1 MISLVA
7 LSVYLLIL
15 GVHDLI
21 DLLPDLVPEL
31 AVGDGGLAEYNEI
44 IIITL
49 CCLRLDCL
57 YNRFDGAVFFRD
69 HIMNVTSNL
78 TLG

>member
-31 AVGDGGLAEYNEI
+31 SVGDGGLAEYNEI
-44 IIITL
+44 IIIINDKGSTKIVIIINL
-49 CCLRLDCL
+49 IKRHNRSIQIRLK
-57 YNRFDGAVFFRD
+57 
-69 HIMNVTSNL
+69 
-78 TLG
+78 

>member
-1 MISLVA
+1 MINLVA

-44 IIITL
+44 IIIINDKGSTKIVIIINL
-49 CCLRLDCL
+49 IKRHNRSIQIRLK
-57 YNRFDGAVFFRD
+57 
-69 HIMNVTSNL
+69 
-78 TLG
+78 

>member
-1 MISLVA
+1 MTRCQPHFYYLGMISLVA

-44 IIITL
+44 IINLIKRHNRSIQI
-49 CCLRLDCL
+49 RLK
-57 YNRFDGAVFFRD
+57 
-69 HIMNVTSNL
+69 
-78 TLG
+78 